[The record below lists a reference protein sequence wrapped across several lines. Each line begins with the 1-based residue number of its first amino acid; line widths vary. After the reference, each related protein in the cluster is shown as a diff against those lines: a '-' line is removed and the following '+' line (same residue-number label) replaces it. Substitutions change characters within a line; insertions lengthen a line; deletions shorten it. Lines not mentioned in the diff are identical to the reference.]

1 MVPRPQAN
9 SSFFVLHSSFT
20 KANIEP
26 FTRAAKNRVSVTSKN
41 LLTKSRFRVNKNNA
55 LIFNAKTDVF
65 VRRKRR
71 FPFCGAARAFLR
83 LYELR
88 SGREAVCTGLRV
100 CVLRTG
106 VYPVSKAS
114 VGSGKIGGNGL
125 YEALRVTIVTNY
137 N

>member
-1 MVPRPQAN
+1 MPRPLAN

-41 LLTKSRFRVNKNNA
+41 LLTKSGIRVNKNNA

-65 VRRKRR
+65 VRRKRY

-88 SGREAVCTGLRV
+88 SGRRLFAQD
-100 CVLRTG
+100 CVSVFSG
-106 VYPVSKAS
+106 WVSIR
-114 VGSGKIGGNGL
+114 SGKSLSVQVKWAYRG
-125 YEALRVTIVTNY
+125 VTCDNCDK
-137 N
+137 